1 MVALQERNEKDE
13 LQHIAEM
20 KDLNR
25 RIAHDD
31 KIKEFMMIKSDDRA
45 ELKAEEAAKKEKM
58 KGSVFFSVLF
68 SLTEFEIQSLKKL
81 GKVCG
86 SSQNQ
91 WGKCATKWSKN
102 HVSLIHFNINT

>member
-1 MVALQERNEKDE
+1 MEALKERNEKDAHSHE
-13 LQHIAEM
+13 AEM

-58 KGSVFFSVLF
+58 KGTCNLFSVY
-68 SLTEFEIQSLKKL
+68 S
-81 GKVCG
+81 VC
-86 SSQNQ
+86 
-91 WGKCATKWSKN
+91 
-102 HVSLIHFNINT
+102 LLRL